1 MLKGKIIRVDDNGM
15 AWVKTTIDP
24 YYYEK
29 QGIQECYVDWIDSR
43 PLSDKQRRMCYSLIN
58 AIAEW
63 SGSSQADIKEAF
75 KMEFWAERVETLADK
90 VFSLSNAPM
99 SLVAAFQKFLIGFI
113 LENDV
118 PLKFSLLDY
127 VDDTRD
133 YVYRCLINKKC
144 CICGKRADLHHL
156 EGHTVGMGNNRN
168 EVSHIGRKAMSVCRI
183 HHTEIHQIG
192 EKDFMRKYHLDG
204 GIEIDRTIAKIY
216 SLKR

>member
-1 MLKGKIIRVDDNGM
+1 MQKGNLIRVDDDGT
-15 AWVKTTIDP
+15 AFVLTKIDP

-29 QGIQECYVDWIDSR
+29 RQVRECYIDWIDSR

-63 SGSSQADIKEAF
+63 SGSTPNDIKEAF

-127 VDDTRD
+127 VVASSGNYAQLASSGNYAKVDGKGKYAVICCAGSNSAARGKIGSWITLSEWEWNDEEDAYIPVCVKTERIDGVKIKEDTF
-133 YVYRCLINKKC
+133 YK
-144 CICGKRADLHHL
+144 L
-156 EGHTVGMGNNRN
+156 ENGEFV
-168 EVSHIGRKAMSVCRI
+168 EV
-183 HHTEIHQIG
+183 E
-192 EKDFMRKYHLDG
+192 
-204 GIEIDRTIAKIY
+204 
-216 SLKR
+216 

>member
-1 MLKGKIIRVDDNGM
+1 MLKGTILSVEEDGTAFI
-15 AWVKTTIDP
+15 KTTIDP

-29 QGIQECYVDWIDSR
+29 RQVRECYVDWIDSR

-63 SGSSQADIKEAF
+63 SGSTPDDIKEAF

-127 VDDTRD
+127 VDDTKD

-144 CICGKRADLHHL
+144 CICGKRADLHHM
-156 EGHTVGMGNNRN
+156 EGSTVGMGNNRN
-168 EVSHIGRKAMSVCRI
+168 EVSHIGRKAISICRI

-192 EKDFMRKYHLDG
+192 EKDFMKKYHLDG
-204 GIEIDRTIAKIY
+204 GVEIDKTLAKIY
-216 SLKR
+216 GLKG

>member
-1 MLKGKIIRVDDNGM
+1 MYKGKIIRVDDDGT
-15 AWVKTTIDP
+15 AFIKTTIDP

-29 QGIQECYVDWIDSR
+29 QGITECYIDWIDSR
-43 PLSDKQRRMCYSLIN
+43 PLSDKQRRMVYSLIN
-58 AIAEW
+58 AISEW
-63 SGSSQADIKEAF
+63 SGSSPDDIKEAF

-127 VDDTRD
+127 VDDTKD

-144 CICGKRADLHHL
+144 CICGKRADLHHM
-156 EGHTVGMGNNRN
+156 EGSTVGMGNNRN
-168 EVSHIGRKAMSVCRI
+168 EVSHIGRKAISICRI

-192 EKDFMRKYHLDG
+192 EKDFMKKYHLDG
-204 GIEIDRTIAKIY
+204 GVEIDKTLAKIY
-216 SLKR
+216 GLKG